1 MEDATKIWRALYQY
15 GERTLIQ
22 KLWEVDL
29 MLYLVVSTPHP
40 SKPEDVKGVRAKWW
54 AWAEDLKSEGKAICY
69 FARVGRGAVVIFDVT
84 SNDELHELLT
94 QWLNMVPVTFDTY
107 PLVSREQAL
116 QFLK

>member
-1 MEDATKIWRALYQY
+1 
-15 GERTLIQ
+15 
-22 KLWEVDL
+22 

-40 SKPEDVKGVRAKWW
+40 SKPEDVKGVREEWW
-54 AWAEDLKSEGKAICY
+54 AWAQDLKSAGKALCY
-69 FARVGRGAVVIFDVT
+69 FARVGRGAVVIFDVS

-107 PLVSREQAL
+107 PLLSREQAL

>member
-1 MEDATKIWRALYQY
+1 
-15 GERTLIQ
+15 
-22 KLWEVDL
+22 

-54 AWAEDLKSEGKAICY
+54 AWAADLKSEGKALCY

-84 SNDELHELLT
+84 SNDDLHELLT
-94 QWLNMVPVTFDTY
+94 EWLNMVPVTFETY